1 MKAYY
6 KVQENIM
13 YFSCHRYQIS
23 EDTYSSNKKTVK
35 ISSKFKGKTWNRE
48 ENVLEKK
55 KPSYKWLAFSI
66 L

>member
-55 KPSYKWLAFSI
+55 KAQLQVISFL